1 MRKLFLAASLIATGY
16 TAWVGFQ
23 QFKVKK
29 LSTERVRGKEAVA
42 DWENE
47 GGAVKGMPSTDRK

>member
-1 MRKLFLAASLIATGY
+1 MRKLLLAASLIATGY
-16 TAWVGFQ
+16 TAWVGLQ

-29 LSTERVRGKEAVA
+29 LATERVRGKEAVA